1 MVALRQAGWG
11 RQAGTSRHAK
21 RAKSS
26 GRERVAALDNGRGRR
41 CRGPTCRFA
50 RPRPRYVASGWAA
63 GLVSQAGPSLLS
75 SPRLCR
81 ACWFKLCK
89 SLWEWGPF
97 GSSRRSR
104 SRSSEKK
111 KQQQQGSWVS
121 LVLYAQAIEAGQA
134 TRGDHEIQSY
144 KRAAKAR
151 GHHMD
156 ATCWSYYLR
165 THSTASLPP
174 SLRHVL
180 FLPFISWGPLFIHL
194 LFLSFSLLAALKT
207 SGCQVAPRIKSHASL
222 YQQRKARTD
231 GRRKSIICCT

>member
-1 MVALRQAGWG
+1 VVALRQAGRG
-11 RQAGTSRHAK
+11 REAGTSRHVK

-26 GRERVAALDNGRGRR
+26 GRQRVAALGNGRGRR

-50 RPRPRYVASGWAA
+50 RPRPHYVASGWAA
-63 GLVSQAGPSLLS
+63 GLVSQAGPSLLP

-104 SRSSEKK
+104 SRRSSGSEKK
-111 KQQQQGSWVS
+111 KQQQQGPWVS
-121 LVLYAQAIEAGQA
+121 LVLYAQATEAGQA

-165 THSTASLPP
+165 THSTPP
-174 SLRHVL
+174 PMPFS
-180 FLPFISWGPLFIHL
+180 FISFPGARFSFTFIS
-194 LFLSFSLLAALKT
+194 FLQLACCIKNKWLSSCAANQIPCFSVPT
-207 SGCQVAPRIKSHASL
+207 TKSAN
-222 YQQRKARTD
+222 
-231 GRRKSIICCT
+231 RR